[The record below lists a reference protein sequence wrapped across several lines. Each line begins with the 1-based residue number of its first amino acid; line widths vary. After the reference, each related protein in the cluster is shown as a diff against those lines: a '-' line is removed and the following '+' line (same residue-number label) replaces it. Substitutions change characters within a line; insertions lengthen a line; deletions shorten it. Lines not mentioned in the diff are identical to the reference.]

1 MLYMSGF
8 AHTLCFTQ
16 EYEGDYKWMLY
27 GHDDTFFFV
36 DGALDLLQDFDPSL
50 PYIITGMVICLSCI
64 WSISQSEE

>member
-1 MLYMSGF
+1 MPGF
-8 AHTLCFTQ
+8 AQTLCLIQ

-50 PYIITGMVICLSCI
+50 PYIITGLLACLSCT
-64 WSISQSEE
+64 WSILQSKK